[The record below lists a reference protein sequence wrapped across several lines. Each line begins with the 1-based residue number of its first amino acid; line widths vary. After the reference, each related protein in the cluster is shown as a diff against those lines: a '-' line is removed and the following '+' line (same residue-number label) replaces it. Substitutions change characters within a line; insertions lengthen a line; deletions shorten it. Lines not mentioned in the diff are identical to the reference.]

1 MIESGKDLSLRVT
14 TSGAYGGLKTGSA
27 AGGLDNIFNVGVS
40 ERRNYVLLL
49 GVSAVVSAGKRNESF
64 ACTGSINYGLDY
76 VVFAKL
82 TIGEGIGGLLAA
94 VGAVL
99 EVNCGRL
106 TGSR

>member
-1 MIESGKDLSLRVT
+1 MIESRKDLGLRVT
-14 TSGAYGGLKTGSA
+14 TSGACGGLKTGSA

-49 GVSAVVSAGKRNESF
+49 GVSAVVSAGKRDESF
-64 ACTGSINYGLDY
+64 ARTGSINYGLDY
-76 VVFAKL
+76 VVL
-82 TIGEGIGGLLAA
+82 TEITVGEGLGGLLAA